1 MTLDLAP
8 SRVRPTWPDLPRAV
22 RAAVEA
28 RLGAVVSGWT
38 SHDGGYSQGLASTLR
53 TSGGDVFVKA
63 VGPEHAFTRDLYRLE
78 ARVAAALP
86 AGTPAPA
93 LRWVLDDDLDG
104 VGEWVAL
111 AFDAVPGRSVAT
123 PWRDDELAAVAD
135 LARRV
140 AEVEVPGVAP
150 LPRFAETVEWRE
162 WEDLADRR
170 PPGLS
175 TYDPWVAARLDRLAA
190 LAEPWPEATA
200 GDHLV
205 HGDLRGDNTLLV
217 DRAALGTANG
227 GGTAPGGGTASRGG
241 RATDGPVAVA
251 VDWPYAARGAA
262 FCDAVGMLPAVQ
274 VEGGPPPEEVLR
286 RHPLPRDVE
295 PDAVTCYLAALT
307 GYFLASSLDPA
318 PPGIPHVRAFQRAQA
333 EVGVAWLRRRLGE

>member
-8 SRVRPTWPDLPRAV
+8 SRVRPSWPDLPTAV
-22 RAAVEA
+22 RAAVET
-28 RLGAVVSGWT
+28 RLGAGVSGWT

-53 TSGGDVFVKA
+53 TDAGDVFVKA
-63 VGPEHAFTRDLYRLE
+63 VGPEHPFTADLYRLE
-78 ARVAAALP
+78 ARTARALP

-104 VGEWVAL
+104 AGTWVAL
-111 AFDAVPGRSVAT
+111 AFDAVPGRAVAT

-135 LARRV
+135 LARRIG
-140 AEVEVPGVAP
+140 EVEVPADSP
-150 LPRFAETVEWRE
+150 LPRFADTVEWRE

-170 PPGLS
+170 PAGLG
-175 TYDPWVAARLDRLAA
+175 TYDPWVADRLDRLAV
-190 LAEPWPEATA
+190 LASAWPEATA

-205 HGDLRGDNTLLV
+205 HGDLRGDNTVLV
-217 DRAALGTANG
+217 DRA
-227 GGTAPGGGTASRGG
+227 
-241 RATDGPVAVA
+241 AVA
-251 VDWPYAARGAA
+251 VDWPCAARGAA

-295 PDAVTCYLAALT
+295 PDAVTSYLAALT
-307 GYFLASSLDPA
+307 GYFLKSSLDPA
-318 PPGIPHVRAFQRAQA
+318 PPGIPHLRAFQRAQA
-333 EVGVAWLRRRLGE
+333 EVGVAWLRHRLGE

>member
-8 SRVRPTWPDLPRAV
+8 SRVRPSWPDLPAAV
-22 RAAVEA
+22 RAAVET
-28 RLGAVVSGWT
+28 RLGAGVSGWT

-53 TSGGDVFVKA
+53 TDAGDVFVKA
-63 VGPEHAFTRDLYRLE
+63 VGPEHPFTADLYRLE
-78 ARVAAALP
+78 ARTARALP

-104 VGEWVAL
+104 AGTWVAL
-111 AFDAVPGRSVAT
+111 AFDAVPGRAVAT

-135 LARRV
+135 LARRIG
-140 AEVEVPGVAP
+140 EVEVPADSL
-150 LPRFAETVEWRE
+150 LPRFADTVEWRE

-170 PPGLS
+170 PAGLG
-175 TYDPWVAARLDRLAA
+175 TYDPWVVGRVDGLAV
-190 LAEPWPEATA
+190 LASAWPEATA

-205 HGDLRGDNTLLV
+205 HGDLRGDNTVLV
-217 DRAALGTANG
+217 DRA
-227 GGTAPGGGTASRGG
+227 
-241 RATDGPVAVA
+241 AVA
-251 VDWPYAARGAA
+251 VDWPCAARGAA

-295 PDAVTCYLAALT
+295 PDAVTSYLGALT
-307 GYFLASSLDPA
+307 GYFLKSSLDPA
-318 PPGIPHVRAFQRAQA
+318 PPGIPHLRAFQRAQA
-333 EVGVAWLRRRLGE
+333 EVGVAWLRHRLGE

>member
-8 SRVRPTWPDLPRAV
+8 SRVRPSWPDLPAAV
-22 RAAVEA
+22 RAAVETW
-28 RLGAVVSGWT
+28 LGAGVSGWT

-53 TSGGDVFVKA
+53 TDAGDVFVKA
-63 VGPEHAFTRDLYRLE
+63 VGPEHPFTADLYRLE
-78 ARVAAALP
+78 ARTARALP

-104 VGEWVAL
+104 AGTWVAL
-111 AFDAVPGRSVAT
+111 AFDAVPGRAVST

-135 LARRV
+135 LARRIG
-140 AEVEVPGVAP
+140 EVEVPADSL
-150 LPRFAETVEWRE
+150 LPRFADTVEWRE

-170 PPGLS
+170 PAGLG
-175 TYDPWVAARLDRLAA
+175 TYDPWVADRVDGLAVLAA
-190 LAEPWPEATA
+190 AWPEATA

-205 HGDLRGDNTLLV
+205 YGDLRGDNTVLV
-217 DRAALGTANG
+217 DRA
-227 GGTAPGGGTASRGG
+227 
-241 RATDGPVAVA
+241 AVA
-251 VDWPYAARGAA
+251 VDWPCAARGAA

-295 PDAVTCYLAALT
+295 PDAVTSYLAALT
-307 GYFLASSLDPA
+307 GYFLKSSLDPA
-318 PPGIPHVRAFQRAQA
+318 PPGIPHLRAFQRAQA
-333 EVGVAWLRRRLGE
+333 EVGVAWLRHRPEE

>member
-8 SRVRPTWPDLPRAV
+8 SRVRPSWPDLPAAV
-22 RAAVEA
+22 RAAVET
-28 RLGAVVSGWT
+28 RLGAGVSGWT

-53 TSGGDVFVKA
+53 TDAGDVFVKA
-63 VGPEHAFTRDLYRLE
+63 VGPEHPFTADLYRLE
-78 ARVAAALP
+78 ARTARALP

-104 VGEWVAL
+104 AGTWVAL
-111 AFDAVPGRSVAT
+111 AFDAVPGRAVAT

-135 LARRV
+135 LARRIG
-140 AEVEVPGVAP
+140 EVEVPADSL
-150 LPRFAETVEWRE
+150 LPRFADTVEWRE

-170 PPGLS
+170 PAGLG
-175 TYDPWVAARLDRLAA
+175 TYDPWVADRLDRLAV
-190 LAEPWPEATA
+190 LASAWPEATA

-205 HGDLRGDNTLLV
+205 HGDLRGDNTVLV
-217 DRAALGTANG
+217 DRA
-227 GGTAPGGGTASRGG
+227 
-241 RATDGPVAVA
+241 AVA
-251 VDWPYAARGAA
+251 VDWPCAARGAA

-295 PDAVTCYLAALT
+295 PDAVTSYLAALT
-307 GYFLASSLDPA
+307 GYFLKSSLDPA
-318 PPGIPHVRAFQRAQA
+318 PPGIPHLRAFQRAQA
-333 EVGVAWLRRRLGE
+333 EVGVAWLRHRLGE

>member
-8 SRVRPTWPDLPRAV
+8 SRVRPSWTDLPPEV

-28 RLGAVVSGWT
+28 RLGTDVSGWT

-53 TSGGDVFVKA
+53 TSDGAVFVKA

-93 LRWVLDDDLDG
+93 LRWVLDGTLDG
-104 VGEWVAL
+104 AGEWVAL
-111 AFDAVPGRSVAT
+111 AFDAVPGRAVAT

-140 AEVEVPGVAP
+140 AEVEVPADSP
-150 LPRFAETVEWRE
+150 LPRFAETVGWRE

-170 PPGLS
+170 PRGLS
-175 TYDPWVAARLDRLAA
+175 TYDPWVTARLDRLAA

-205 HGDLRGDNTLLV
+205 HGDLRGDNALLV
-217 DRAALGTANG
+217 DRAAFG
-227 GGTAPGGGTASRGG
+227 PD
-241 RATDGPVAVA
+241 DGSVAVA

-318 PPGIPHVRAFQRAQA
+318 PPGIPHVRAFQRTQA

>member
-8 SRVRPTWPDLPRAV
+8 SRVRPSWPDLPTAV
-22 RAAVEA
+22 RAAVET
-28 RLGAVVSGWT
+28 RLGAGVSGWT

-53 TSGGDVFVKA
+53 TDAGDVFVKA
-63 VGPEHAFTRDLYRLE
+63 VGPEHPFTADLYRLE
-78 ARVAAALP
+78 ARTARALP

-104 VGEWVAL
+104 AGAWVAL
-111 AFDAVPGRSVAT
+111 AFDAVPGRAVAT

-135 LARRV
+135 LARRIG
-140 AEVEVPGVAP
+140 EVEVPADSP
-150 LPRFAETVEWRE
+150 LPRFADTVEWRE

-170 PPGLS
+170 PAGLG
-175 TYDPWVAARLDRLAA
+175 TYDPWVADRLDRLAV
-190 LAEPWPEATA
+190 LASAWPEATA

-205 HGDLRGDNTLLV
+205 HGDLRGDNTVLV
-217 DRAALGTANG
+217 DRA
-227 GGTAPGGGTASRGG
+227 
-241 RATDGPVAVA
+241 AVA
-251 VDWPYAARGAA
+251 VDWPCAARGAA

-295 PDAVTCYLAALT
+295 PDAVTSYLAALT
-307 GYFLASSLDPA
+307 GYFLKSSLDPA
-318 PPGIPHVRAFQRAQA
+318 PPGIPHLRAFQRAQA
-333 EVGVAWLRRRLGE
+333 EVGVAWLRHRLGE

>member
-8 SRVRPTWPDLPRAV
+8 SRVRPSWPDLPRAV
-22 RAAVEA
+22 RAAVEG
-28 RLGAVVSGWT
+28 RLDASVAGWA

-86 AGTPAPA
+86 AATPAPA

-104 VGEWVAL
+104 AGEWVAL
-111 AFDAVPGRSVAT
+111 AFDAVPGRPVAT

-135 LARRV
+135 LARRA
-140 AEVEVPGVAP
+140 AEVEVPAETP

-170 PPGLS
+170 PQGLG
-175 TYDPWVAARLDRLAA
+175 TYDPWVAARLDRLAG

-205 HGDLRGDNTLLV
+205 HGDLRGDNALLV
-217 DRAALGTANG
+217 DRAVHGTAV
-227 GGTAPGGGTASRGG
+227 RGE
-241 RATDGPVAVA
+241 RTRDRLVAVA

-307 GYFLASSLDPA
+307 GYFLRSSLDPA

-333 EVGVAWLRRRLGE
+333 EVGVAWLRQRLGE

>member
-8 SRVRPTWPDLPRAV
+8 SRVRPSWPDLPQAV
-22 RAAVEA
+22 RTAVEA
-28 RLGAVVSGWT
+28 RLGADVAGWT

-53 TSGGDVFVKA
+53 TGDGDVFVKA

-86 AGTPAPA
+86 AATPAPA
-93 LRWVLDDDLDG
+93 LRWVLDDDLHG
-104 VGEWVAL
+104 AGEWVAL
-111 AFDAVPGRSVAT
+111 AFDAVPGRPVAT

-140 AEVEVPGVAP
+140 AEFEVPAETS
-150 LPRFAETVEWRE
+150 LPRFAETVGWRE
-162 WEDLADRR
+162 WEVLADRR
-170 PPGLS
+170 PQGLG

-190 LAEPWPEATA
+190 LAEPWPVATA

-205 HGDLRGDNTLLV
+205 HGDLRGDNALLV
-217 DRAALGTANG
+217 DRATLGTAAHG
-227 GGTAPGGGTASRGG
+227 GGAGDR
-241 RATDGPVAVA
+241 PVAVA

-286 RHPLPRDVE
+286 RHPLPRDVD

-307 GYFLASSLDPA
+307 GYFLTSSLDPA

-333 EVGVAWLRRRLGE
+333 EAGVAWLRRRLGE

>member
-1 MTLDLAP
+1 MTLDVAP
-8 SRVRPTWPDLPRAV
+8 SRVRPAWPDLPQAL

-28 RLGAVVSGWT
+28 RLGAVVSGWS

-53 TSGGDVFVKA
+53 TSDGDVFVKA
-63 VGPEHAFTRDLYRLE
+63 VGPDHAFTRDLYRLE

-93 LRWVLDDDLDG
+93 LRWALDDDLDG
-104 VGEWVAL
+104 SGEWVAL
-111 AFDAVPGRSVAT
+111 AFDVVPGRPVRT
-123 PWRDDELAAVAD
+123 PWCEDELAAVAD

-140 AEVEVPGVAP
+140 AEIQVPGDSS
-150 LPRFAETVEWRE
+150 LPRFADTVEWCE
-162 WEDLADRR
+162 WEDLADRQ
-170 PPGLS
+170 PQGLS
-175 TYDPWVAARLDRLAA
+175 TYDPWVAARLDDLATLAA
-190 LAEPWPEATA
+190 PWPEATA

-205 HGDLRGDNTLLV
+205 HGDLRGDNSLLV
-217 DRAALGTANG
+217 GPGAGPLTLPDEKPGAWSREAG
-227 GGTAPGGGTASRGG
+227 GLASSGL
-241 RATDGPVAVA
+241 VAVA

-286 RHPLPRDVE
+286 RHPLPRDVD
-295 PDAVTCYLAALT
+295 PDAVTCYLAAIT
-307 GYFLASSLDPA
+307 GYFLKSALDPA

>member
-8 SRVRPTWPDLPRAV
+8 SRVRPSWPDLPAAV
-22 RAAVEA
+22 RAAVET
-28 RLGAVVSGWT
+28 RLGAGVSGWT

-53 TSGGDVFVKA
+53 TDAGDVFVKA
-63 VGPEHAFTRDLYRLE
+63 VGPEHPFTADLYRLE
-78 ARVAAALP
+78 ARTARALP

-104 VGEWVAL
+104 VGTWVAL
-111 AFDAVPGRSVAT
+111 AFDAVPGRAVAT

-135 LARRV
+135 LARGIG
-140 AEVEVPGVAP
+140 EVEVPADSP
-150 LPRFAETVEWRE
+150 LPRFADTVEWRE

-170 PPGLS
+170 PAGLG
-175 TYDPWVAARLDRLAA
+175 TYDPWVADRLDPLAV
-190 LAEPWPEATA
+190 LASAWPEATA

-205 HGDLRGDNTLLV
+205 HGDLRGDNTVLV
-217 DRAALGTANG
+217 DRA
-227 GGTAPGGGTASRGG
+227 
-241 RATDGPVAVA
+241 AVA
-251 VDWPYAARGAA
+251 VDWPCAARGAA

-295 PDAVTCYLAALT
+295 PDAVTSYLAALT
-307 GYFLASSLDPA
+307 GYFLKSSLDPA
-318 PPGIPHVRAFQRAQA
+318 PPGIPHLRAFQRAQA
-333 EVGVAWLRRRLGE
+333 EVGVAWLRHRLGE

>member
-1 MTLDLAP
+1 MTADLAP
-8 SRVRPTWPDLPRAV
+8 SRTRPAWPELPTAV
-22 RAAVEA
+22 RAAIEA
-28 RLGAVVSGWT
+28 RLGAAVSGWT

-53 TSGGDVFVKA
+53 TPTGGVFVKA

-86 AGTPAPA
+86 DRTPAPA
-93 LRWVLDDDLDG
+93 LRWVLDADLDG
-104 VGEWVAL
+104 AGEWVAL
-111 AFDAVPGRSVAT
+111 AFDVVPGRSVRT

-140 AEVEVPGVAP
+140 AEIHVPGDTS
-150 LPRFAETVEWRE
+150 LPRFADTAEWRE

-170 PPGLS
+170 PPGLG
-175 TYDPWVAARLDRLAA
+175 TYDPWVSARLDDLATLAA
-190 LAEPWPEATA
+190 PWPEATA

-205 HGDLRGDNTLLV
+205 HGDLRGDNALLV
-217 DRAALGTANG
+217 EPDAGPLTRPDER
-227 GGTAPGGGTASRGG
+227 PGAWSRE
-241 RATDGPVAVA
+241 ADGPAPSGLVAVA
-251 VDWPYAARGAA
+251 VDWPYASRGAA

-286 RHPLPRDVE
+286 RHPPPRDVD
-295 PDAVTCYLAALT
+295 PDAVTCYLAAIT
-307 GYFLASSLDPA
+307 GYFLKSSLDPA

>member
-8 SRVRPTWPDLPRAV
+8 SRVRPSWPDLPAAV
-22 RAAVEA
+22 RAAVET
-28 RLGAVVSGWT
+28 RLGAGVSGWT

-53 TSGGDVFVKA
+53 TDAGDVFVKA
-63 VGPEHAFTRDLYRLE
+63 VGPEHPFTADLYRLE
-78 ARVAAALP
+78 ARTARALP

-104 VGEWVAL
+104 AGTWVAL
-111 AFDAVPGRSVAT
+111 AFDAVPGRAVAT

-135 LARRV
+135 LARRIG
-140 AEVEVPGVAP
+140 EVEVPADSP
-150 LPRFAETVEWRE
+150 LPRFADTVEWRE

-170 PPGLS
+170 PAGLG
-175 TYDPWVAARLDRLAA
+175 TYDPWVADRLDRLAV
-190 LAEPWPEATA
+190 LASVWPEATA

-205 HGDLRGDNTLLV
+205 HGDLRGDNTVLV
-217 DRAALGTANG
+217 DRA
-227 GGTAPGGGTASRGG
+227 
-241 RATDGPVAVA
+241 AVA
-251 VDWPYAARGAA
+251 VDWPCAARGAA

-295 PDAVTCYLAALT
+295 PDAVTSYLAALT
-307 GYFLASSLDPA
+307 GYFLKSSLDPA
-318 PPGIPHVRAFQRAQA
+318 PPGIPHLRAFQRAQA
-333 EVGVAWLRRRLGE
+333 EVGVAWLRHRLGE